1 MSKTITENSSLR
13 RPMIT
18 IFTPTFNRAHTLHEL
33 YLSLLEQT
41 DKDFEWLIIDDG
53 SSDQSKSMV
62 EGWQQEGKISIRYIY
77 QENGGKHI
85 AYNHALEVADSVLFW
100 PLDSDDLAVPT
111 SVERIKFHWYTMVLQ
126 KSSAKAISFLVNNT
140 DGKKWND
147 DFKVPYFEEHFPEL
161 IYNKT
166 IRDDIWFV
174 FVLSCIKTFRYP
186 EKWRSIYVPDSLMP
200 YAISANHPVRFV
212 NERLGIYRWNPADAD
227 RLSNF
232 SRPENLKSGGA
243 ASLFL
248 QYWIKLNYGNRYI
261 LRYPLTHL
269 KVVIQFHRFGDL
281 ANLGLYDRLCWIDSK
296 VVKLISMICVPCG
309 WIAARITDF
318 RHRKYFMKT

>member
-1 MSKTITENSSLR
+1 M
-13 RPMIT
+13 PPFIT
-18 IFTPTFNRAHTLHEL
+18 IFTPTYNRAHTLPEL

-53 SSDQSKSMV
+53 SSDQTQKLV
-62 EGWQQEGKISIRYIY
+62 EGWKREDKISIRYIY

-85 AYNHALEVADSVLFW
+85 AYNHALEVADSELFW
-100 PLDSDDLAVPT
+100 PLDSDDLAVLI
-111 SVERIKFHWYTMVLQ
+111 SVERIKFHWSKMVLE

-147 DFKVPYFEEHFPEL
+147 DFKVPDFEEHFPEL

-174 FVLSCIKTFRYP
+174 FLLSYIKPFRYP
-186 EKWRSIYVPDSLMP
+186 EKWRSIYVPDSLIP
-200 YAISANHPVRFV
+200 YAVSANHPVRFI

-232 SRPENLKSGGA
+232 SRPEKLKSGGA

-248 QYWIKLNYGNRYI
+248 QNWIKLNYGRRYI
-261 LRYPLTHL
+261 FRYVVTHL
-269 KVVIQFHRFGDL
+269 KIVSQYHRFGDL
-281 ANLGLYDRLCWIDSK
+281 ADLTIWERLAWLPSFPVKAFSILGILPGWVMARLTELKHKNL
-296 VVKLISMICVPCG
+296 
-309 WIAARITDF
+309 A
-318 RHRKYFMKT
+318 HRVR